1 MLRKIFIRHF
11 YWNSLNTINKN
22 TVDTFLKCNTD
33 SIDKKLIINLTLDVD
48 KIKEGSFLEDF
59 NITDY
64 NKTQRSVNK
73 LIKNENS
80 VLYFWNPKYIGKD
93 LIAKRI
99 QYFSE
104 KHPNLKFIGVK
115 INGDYKDRIYK
126 LDIKSQYYLEKTSKA
141 HTFLTSQIPRTIL
154 INKKGVVVNSYAS
167 LSSRKIFKQ
176 IEDLAKN

>member
-1 MLRKIFIRHF
+1 MLRKTFIRHF

-33 SIDKKLIINLTLDVD
+33 STDKKLIINLTSDVD

-93 LIAKRI
+93 L
-99 QYFSE
+99 
-104 KHPNLKFIGVK
+104 H
-115 INGDYKDRIYK
+115 
-126 LDIKSQYYLEKTSKA
+126 SQKNTILFRETSK
-141 HTFLTSQIPRTIL
+141 F
-154 INKKGVVVNSYAS
+154 
-167 LSSRKIFKQ
+167 KIYRC
-176 IEDLAKN
+176 KNQWRL